1 MDGVSD
7 LARGFGERG
16 DEVAVTP
23 EMVGAGALLVDEG
36 DAGIDMSDVGE
47 PSFPDERGE
56 LDLKPEHLT
65 GKNGGNLIT
74 AGASH
79 GEVWWGESGEIGRIG
94 EEIPGSGGR
103 NREGLRLMQGMDDHK
118 G

>member
-16 DEVAVTP
+16 DEVAVAP
-23 EMVGAGALLVDEG
+23 ELVGSGALLIDEG
-36 DAGIDMSDVGE
+36 NAGIDMSDVGE
-47 PSFPDERGE
+47 PRFPDERGE
-56 LDLKPEHLT
+56 LDLKPKHLT
-65 GKNGGNLIT
+65 GENGSDLIT
-74 AGASH
+74 ARAAH
-79 GEVWWGESGEIGRIG
+79 GEVWWCEPGEIGRIG

-103 NREGLRLMQGMDDHK
+103 NREGLGLMKGMDDHK

>member
-79 GEVWWGESGEIGRIG
+79 GEVWRGESGEIGRIG

-103 NREGLRLMQGMDDHK
+103 NREGLRLMQSMDDHK